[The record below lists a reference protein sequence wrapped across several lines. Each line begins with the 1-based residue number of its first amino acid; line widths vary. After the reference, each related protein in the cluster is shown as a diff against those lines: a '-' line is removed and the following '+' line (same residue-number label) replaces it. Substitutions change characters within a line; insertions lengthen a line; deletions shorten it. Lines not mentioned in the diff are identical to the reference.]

1 MIPLLPVP
9 TLCLHLVWTSSV
21 IPSLGCHKII
31 VMKESK
37 IIKCKIQ
44 WTLAVLSLICIYTCP
59 GNGWGV
65 CTNCRLLHL
74 EKLL

>member
-44 WTLAVLSLICIYTCP
+44 WTLAVLSLICIHVQEMA
-59 GNGWGV
+59 GV
-65 CTNCRLLHL
+65 FVPIVACYI
-74 EKLL
+74 

>member
-21 IPSLGCHKII
+21 IPSLVCHKIL

-44 WTLAVLSLICIYTCP
+44 WTLAVLSLICIHVQEMA
-59 GNGWGV
+59 GGV